1 MSGLGP
7 CDRVSFVARSLP
19 MVQYRAG
26 ELNQDDDVEECERQA
41 GRVVLLNDDNAVLLI
56 EVVPASAAPFWLT
69 PGGAVEPGE
78 TTREAAAREL
88 HEETGIT
95 VMPASLLGPLW
106 RREHRFEWDGILIHQ
121 QEEFFLARHDGAV
134 EAALNNVDSVEAA
147 TSRSLRWWSIEE
159 VALADTERFV
169 PASLAH
175 HLRLLLVEGVR
186 DEPHDVG
193 A

>member
-1 MSGLGP
+1 M
-7 CDRVSFVARSLP
+7 
-19 MVQYRAG
+19 
-26 ELNQDDDVEECERQA
+26 
-41 GRVVLLNDDNAVLLI
+41 VLLNDDNAILLI

-88 HEETGIT
+88 HEETGIM
-95 VMPASLLGPLW
+95 VMPASLLGPVW
-106 RREHRFEWDGILIHQ
+106 RREHRFEWDGVLIHQ

-147 TSRSLRWWSIEE
+147 TSRSLRWWPIEE
-159 VALADTERFV
+159 VASADTERFV
-169 PASLAH
+169 PASLVH
-175 HLRLLLVEGVR
+175 HLRLLLLGGVH